1 MIILTAF
8 AIGLLAAGTRS
19 LICYCVTPWLII
31 LAFALAAVC
40 SLGNVSLLALGLA
53 ILAYN
58 AGMAAALLMA
68 LAIALV
74 VELRSEA

>member
-19 LICYCVTPWLII
+19 LICYCMTPWLII
-31 LAFALAAVC
+31 IAFVLAAIC
-40 SLGNVSLLALGLA
+40 SLVNVSLLALGLA

-58 AGMAAALLMA
+58 AGMAATFL
-68 LAIALV
+68 IALV
-74 VELRSEA
+74 AALHSEA

>member
-1 MIILTAF
+1 MIFLTAF

-19 LICYCVTPWLII
+19 LMCYCMTPWLIVI
-31 LAFALAAVC
+31 AFALAAVC

-58 AGMAAALLMA
+58 AGMAATFLTA
-68 LAIALV
+68 LAVA
-74 VELRSEA
+74 LRSEA

>member
-8 AIGLLAAGTRS
+8 AIGLLSEGTRS
-19 LICYCVTPWLII
+19 LICYLMTPWLII
-31 LAFALAAVC
+31 IAFALAAIC

-53 ILAYN
+53 ILASN
-58 AGMAAALLMA
+58 AGMAATFL
-68 LAIALV
+68 IALV

>member
-19 LICYCVTPWLII
+19 LMCYCMTPWLIVI
-31 LAFALAAVC
+31 AFALAALC
-40 SLGNVSLLALGLA
+40 SLGNVSLLALVLA

-58 AGMAAALLMA
+58 AGMAATFL
-68 LAIALV
+68 IALV